1 MMAILMG
8 VRWCLVVV
16 LFCISLI
23 ISDVNIFLCA
33 YWPSLSFLWGK
44 SKSAAHFLIELF
56 LGCMSCLYIL
66 EIKPLLVTLFANI
79 FSHSIACLF
88 ILFIVS
94 FAGGS
99 NCKESACNV
108 GDPGSVTGLGRPP
121 VEGNGYLLQC
131 SCLENSMDR
140 GVWWATVLW
149 VAKSQTNER
158 LTLSCLPC
166 KVCKFD

>member
-1 MMAILMG
+1 MPIGHLY
-8 VRWCLVVV
+8 
-16 LFCISLI
+16 LF
-23 ISDVNIFLCA
+23 F
-33 YWPSLSFLWGK
+33 GEM

-56 LGCMSCLYIL
+56 LSCMSCLYIL
-66 EIKPLLVTLFANI
+66 EIKPLLVILFANI

-108 GDPGSVTGLGRPP
+108 GDPGSITGLVRSP

-140 GVWWATVLW
+140 GVWWATIFQ
-149 VAKSQTNER
+149 VAKSQTQ
-158 LTLSCLPC
+158 LSN
-166 KVCKFD
+166 